1 MAVGARIT
9 SENLSGKTATVT
21 FTPYTGTTSGTTV
34 NLGTK
39 TIPFNNINSHPYG
52 VYSLYLPEYDYTYT
66 LTVDEPVLS
75 SQLFVHSNRMRNSD
89 NFGVATLNFNDF
101 TAEVIDLGVDSTYW
115 ENDGLLPLTESG
127 FGYLFRGIDN
137 MDERLIVFTDASN
150 AIVGQYSGAT
160 EEYSFSTLNGKW
172 ITFED
177 EDNGILKYFNGTDI
191 YTYDWNPI
199 THYIN
204 IDWDY
209 EAVTG
214 DDSFIVKEWELP
226 PTGTGWTYNGDGVS
240 IIMKSDGTTIPF
252 KTWEDGTYIDH
263 MVSPSTDFIVVE
275 TRLQGETSTYTNLQ
289 IYNTDGE
296 ILETVSLTG
305 ETYTSVEFEFL
316 GTDKMCVVY
325 WNSQD
330 NSVDYKIIHYNHTTE
345 TLTLS
350 SHVKGVN
357 YPSVD
362 VEGDDSFW
370 PQDFVDGSVSIA
382 FYKTVSSNEEY
393 FSPVRS
399 HYDIVYM
406 LNGQSQFSTYV
417 VTNGTQRAITTN
429 PHIGNNIVF
438 RIETTGNTLGLLSIT
453 NTGVTITDF
462 NQSVSGVTSFN
473 DTSIGNR
480 MVSSF
485 TTDDGLEWFFFL
497 TDANGTILDSLNPT
511 LDDSYGY
518 NLNYQGDVAYL
529 SYVTSDNV
537 QHGYYVYSGS
547 TGFTSTGYYNN
558 TNTPNNFFVP
568 TFIEPSV
575 MLLRSSTNGTGRVLT
590 NSGISSEFIVP
601 EYFNAEFFIGLDKF
615 MMVYNESNGGDIKIR
630 LYDFT
635 GTLLNSRT
643 TNYSGWDDVYTAKD
657 RFTVIFQDEGI
668 KEFFLVS
675 EDTITSVM
683 MDDHDG
689 ETTQNDY
696 VWWED

>member
-9 SENLSGKTATVT
+9 STNLSGKTATVT
-21 FTPYTGTTSGTTV
+21 FIPYTGATSGTTV

-39 TIPFNNINSHPYG
+39 TIPFNNITSHPYG

-89 NFGVATLNFNDF
+89 NYGVATLNFNDF
-101 TAEVIDLGVDSTYW
+101 TAEVINLGVDSTYW
-115 ENDGLLPLTESG
+115 ENDDILPLTESG

-137 MDERLIVFTDASN
+137 MDERLIIFTDASN
-150 AIVGQYSGAT
+150 TIVGQYSGAT

-177 EDNGILKYFNGTDI
+177 EDNGILKYFNGTEI

-204 IDWDY
+204 IDSDY

-214 DDSFIVKEWELP
+214 DNSFIVKEWEV

-252 KTWEDGTYIDH
+252 KTWEDGTYINH
-263 MVSPSTDFIVVE
+263 KVSASADFIVVE

-296 ILETVSLTG
+296 ILETVPLTG

-325 WNSQD
+325 WNNQD

-350 SHVKGVN
+350 SHVRGVN

-362 VEGDDSFW
+362 LEGDDSFY

-393 FSPVRS
+393 FTSVRS
-399 HYDIVYM
+399 YYDIVYM

-417 VTNGTQRAITTN
+417 VTNGTNRVITTN

-438 RIETTGNTLGLLSIT
+438 RIETTGSTVGLLSIT

-462 NQSVSGVTSFN
+462 NQSVSGVTSFS
-473 DTSIGNR
+473 DESIGNR
-480 MVSSF
+480 IISYF

-497 TDANGTILDSLNPT
+497 TDTNGTILDSLNPT
-511 LDDSYGY
+511 LDGNYNY
-518 NLNYQGDVAYL
+518 NLSFQGDLAYL
-529 SYVTSDNV
+529 RYVTSDNV

-558 TNTPNNFFVP
+558 TDYPNDFFVP
-568 TFIEPSV
+568 TFKEPSV
-575 MLLRSSTNGTGRVLT
+575 MLLRSSTNGSTRVLT
-590 NSGISSEFIVP
+590 NNGISSEFIVP
-601 EYFNAEFFIGLDKF
+601 EYVYAWFSVGVDKF
-615 MMVYNESNGGDIKIR
+615 MMVYNESEGSDVKIR

-643 TNYSGWDDVYTAKD
+643 TNYSSWDDLYSAKD
-657 RFTVIFQDEGI
+657 RFTVVFQGEGI

-683 MDDHDG
+683 MDDFDG

-696 VWWED
+696 IWWND